1 MAHVCFGARSF
12 RSRCCRFSF
21 IQIARA
27 KIGSTTTR
35 TWTNSCW
42 VGRWEPFVFSQHCKS
57 CRTVGISEE
66 KIEAIPKWEESECFN
81 EIERAVLAYTDCLA
95 INNGLVT
102 DEIFQTLTEH
112 LSDEEILELT
122 YIVATYGMHG
132 IISRA
137 LQLEFDDDE
146 NHPLE
151 EIEGDHQ
158 SLSQEHTER
167 RMQEIIDK
175 EKSGG

>member
-1 MAHVCFGARSF
+1 
-12 RSRCCRFSF
+12 
-21 IQIARA
+21 
-27 KIGSTTTR
+27 
-35 TWTNSCW
+35 
-42 VGRWEPFVFSQHCKS
+42 
-57 CRTVGISEE
+57 
-66 KIEAIPKWEESECFN
+66 
-81 EIERAVLAYTDCLA
+81 
-95 INNGLVT
+95 
-102 DEIFQTLTEH
+102 
-112 LSDEEILELT
+112 
-122 YIVATYGMHG
+122 MHG